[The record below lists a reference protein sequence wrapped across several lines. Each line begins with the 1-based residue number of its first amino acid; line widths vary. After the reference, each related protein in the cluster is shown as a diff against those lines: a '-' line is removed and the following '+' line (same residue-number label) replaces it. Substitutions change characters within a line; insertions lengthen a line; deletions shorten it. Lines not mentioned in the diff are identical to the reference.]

1 MRVFVIDRESST
13 LNEIE
18 TIVHQKMGADV
29 FGYENP
35 LIALNELH
43 ALEPE
48 LVLLDASL
56 ESMNAFE
63 LAYRIQKALP
73 HVRIVFLTRFHEEV
87 AEVFEDY
94 GIDYLLKPLNPIRL
108 NHILVRTLTQKPK
121 PQELESGKV
130 SLKLF
135 GAMELKV
142 NAHNIKLTRRRYK
155 EILAYLLLNEFKA
168 SEDELMDKLFM
179 DINPKEARFNLRS
192 HVYLMRLELLPY
204 ESSIR
209 LDFDKGIYNL
219 VLTNVQS
226 DYGQF
231 LKAHSM
237 DPTSDQLQ
245 AVIHDYGRGLLSQWT
260 YDWAYPHQVIAQ
272 KQFIHLNQML
282 IERLLA
288 NRDFD
293 KLKEVIFNLKPYLED
308 KQHIEEVGQL
318 LREHYTPSVYEYFM
332 QD

>member
-18 TIVHQKMGADV
+18 TIVHQKIGADV

-35 LIALNELH
+35 LIALNEIN

-48 LVLLDASL
+48 LVLIDASL

-63 LAYRIQKALP
+63 LAYRIQKNLAN
-73 HVRIVFLTRFHEEV
+73 VRIVFLTRFHEEV

-108 NHILVRTLTQKPK
+108 NHILVRTMTQKPK
-121 PQELESGKV
+121 AVEFESGKV

-135 GAMELKV
+135 GAMELKL

-155 EILAYLLLNEFKA
+155 EILSYLVLHESTA
-168 SEDELMDKLFM
+168 SEDELISKLFT

-192 HVYLMRLELLPY
+192 HIYLMRLELLPY
-204 ESSIR
+204 EESIR
-209 LDFDKGIYNL
+209 LDYEKGKYRLILNQ
-219 VLTNVQS
+219 VQS
-226 DYGQF
+226 DYGIF
-231 LKAHSM
+231 LKAHM
-237 DPTSDQLQ
+237 TDPTSEQLQ
-245 AVIHDYGRGLLSQWT
+245 NVIHDYGRGLLSQWN

-308 KQHIEEVGQL
+308 KQHLEEVGQL